1 MAAQQPGV
9 KRDIWMSLL
18 RIDRRIIFVL
28 IFVAL
33 TVPFLIPG
41 MSVPVDIQPPAE
53 KLFAVIEAL
62 PPGSDV
68 LISFDYGPS
77 TKPELSPMATA
88 LAKHCFSRDIRIY
101 ATAFYLE
108 GPAIAEQVLRD
119 VAQEY
124 EKKEHL
130 DYVNLGYKPGGP
142 AAVIMGMASSVS
154 QVYPTDKN
162 NTPLGDIPA
171 MAHFKKLSDL
181 ELCVSLSASTYP
193 EAWAGF
199 AKARV
204 GVPCA
209 GGVTAVM
216 AADYYAFLDTGQLVG
231 CLMGMAG
238 AAEYERLL
246 VVNKVDGN
254 GYGTATQGMASQSM
268 AHIVIV
274 VFVGIGNVAMYMSR
288 RNQRRSGGRRRR
300 GGSRRVNV

>member
-1 MAAQQPGV
+1 MAQQPHV
-9 KRDIWMSLL
+9 KRDIWASLL
-18 RIDRRIIFVL
+18 KIDRRIVFVF

-41 MSVPVDIQPPAE
+41 MNVPVETQPPAE
-53 KLFAVIEAL
+53 KLFAAIEAL
-62 PPGSDV
+62 PSGSDV
-68 LISFDYGPS
+68 IISFDYGPS

-88 LAKHCFSRDIRIY
+88 LARHCFSRDIRIY

-108 GPAIAEQVLRD
+108 GPAIGEQILREVAE
-119 VAQEY
+119 EY
-124 EKKEHL
+124 GKEEHV

-142 AAVIMGMASSVS
+142 AAVIMGMAAGVS
-154 QVYPTDKN
+154 QVFPTDKN

-171 MAHFKKLSDL
+171 MSHFKKLSDI
-181 ELCVSLSASTYP
+181 ELCISLSASTYP

-216 AADYYAFLDTGQLVG
+216 AADFYAFLDTGQLVG

-238 AAEYERLL
+238 AAEYEELL
-246 VVNKVDGN
+246 VSNKVN
-254 GYGTATQGMASQSM
+254 ENAYGTATQGMASQSM

-274 VFVGIGNVAMYMSR
+274 AFVAIGNIAMYMSL
-288 RNQRRSGGRRRR
+288 RNQRRSGSRRRK
-300 GGSRRVNV
+300 GGSRSVNS